1 MRELE
6 YTDGPTYQPT
16 DQTTNQRTDRRAHT
30 EVTPLPKRI
39 ECVEV
44 KTLFCRPVIV
54 VAQLNF
60 ISPALAK
67 KGQVCSTIY
76 NPSQPS
82 YLSIHVSAG
91 DMRLHLSI
99 CTSVCLDQDC
109 FNNCSSW

>member
-1 MRELE
+1 MRELLE
-6 YTDGPTYQPT
+6 SIQTDKPT
-16 DQTTNQRTDRRAHT
+16 DQWTNQRTDMRAHT